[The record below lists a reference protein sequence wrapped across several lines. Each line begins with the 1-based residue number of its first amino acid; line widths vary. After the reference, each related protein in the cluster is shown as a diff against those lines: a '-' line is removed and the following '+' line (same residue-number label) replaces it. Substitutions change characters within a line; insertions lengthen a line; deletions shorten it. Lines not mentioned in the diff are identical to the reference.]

1 MSKMWWKPSIGR
13 ISYVRKARCL
23 KQKPGE
29 QNPCILAQGRHSWIS
44 SDLLHDLDFD
54 LGVPVLL
61 RQAHERTTHSEVDD
75 CDEELSMFALAGSCG
90 SRLLSDIQC
99 ILC

>member
-1 MSKMWWKPSIGR
+1 M
-13 ISYVRKARCL
+13 
-23 KQKPGE
+23 QE
-29 QNPCILAQGRHSWIS
+29 
-44 SDLLHDLDFD
+44 
-54 LGVPVLL
+54 L
-61 RQAHERTTHSEVDD
+61 RLNVKNVVEALNWENFLCSESQMPQAEAWRTKSMHSEVDD